1 METITFELI
10 RKIQREERDSP
21 QLTKLPE
28 NFFEKVSAYLEQKRK
43 MEKEDRKVSLE
54 VKNIE
59 RLVENIFD
67 IRERKILNQ
76 AIITVRTRIPPQNM
90 NEEEEKFFEE
100 IVKILK
106 ERREK
111 FFESL
116 KKERKKK
123 IRFKEDIV
131 EFVGIDGKTYG
142 PFKKGEEA
150 EIPVENFEV
159 LVKRGLVEEVK

>member
-28 NFFEKVSAYLEQKRK
+28 NFFEKVSAYLEQKK
-43 MEKEDRKVSLE
+43 KIEKEDRKISLE
-54 VKNIE
+54 LKNIE
-59 RLVENIFD
+59 RLIENIFD

-90 NEEEEKFFEE
+90 TEEERNFFEG

-106 ERREK
+106 ERREN
-111 FFESL
+111 FFGSL
-116 KKERKKK
+116 KKEDKKK
-123 IRFKEDIV
+123 VRFKEDIP
-131 EFVGIDGKTYG
+131 EFVGIDGETYG
-142 PFKKGEEA
+142 PFKKDEEA
-150 EIPVENFEV
+150 EIPIENFEV
-159 LVKRGLVEEVK
+159 LLKKELVEEIK